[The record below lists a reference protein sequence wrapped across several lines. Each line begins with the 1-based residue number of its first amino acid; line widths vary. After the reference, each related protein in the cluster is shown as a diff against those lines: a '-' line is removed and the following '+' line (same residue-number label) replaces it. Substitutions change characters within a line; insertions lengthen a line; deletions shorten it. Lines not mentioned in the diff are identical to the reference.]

1 MRRGPRDR
9 CARGRLAPGRSRA
22 RRGPRRQTASRPE
35 VERARPA
42 RPVCSANGHRTRQ
55 NASAWRM
62 TDRGRRAPRGR
73 PFERRSVDGRRE
85 TTRIWYSPQSAPL
98 APIDLGNP
106 PDAFGATPSPERA
119 PGPGARRRTS
129 TVFQDICEY
138 PGLRTSSSAG
148 GPAPRSR
155 LSPIITRVRLV
166 GTRTLLL
173 CGGALSDSIVWQ
185 LQSVRGRFCT
195 CGKFDPLLSGAPRER
210 EREREGGVT
219 CSGGDERRRLAV
231 GLQAHL
237 GLLDPRRTRKE
248 EVARDRTSR
257 RSDRGGGLSNAV
269 AISKS
274 IALGKSWALAH
285 KRH

>member
-85 TTRIWYSPQSAPL
+85 TTRVWYSPQSAPL

-106 PDAFGATPSPERA
+106 SDVFGATPSPERA
-119 PGPGARRRTS
+119 PEPGTRRRTS
-129 TVFQDICEY
+129 FPKTSANIWST
-138 PGLRTSSSAG
+138 TSSSAG
-148 GPAPRSR
+148 GPAPAPRSR

-166 GTRTLLL
+166 GDGGTRTLLL

-195 CGKFDPLLSGAPRER
+195 RTHYVRTPVSACG
-210 EREREGGVT
+210 
-219 CSGGDERRRLAV
+219 
-231 GLQAHL
+231 
-237 GLLDPRRTRKE
+237 
-248 EVARDRTSR
+248 
-257 RSDRGGGLSNAV
+257 
-269 AISKS
+269 I
-274 IALGKSWALAH
+274 
-285 KRH
+285 